1 MTTALDSNILVAFW
15 DTDDTLNSL
24 AASAL
29 STALA
34 LGNLVVSAPV
44 YAELLAFPGRTEAFL
59 DSFLADTAIAVDWTV
74 DEQVWRLAGA
84 AFQSHAARQ
93 RKQRE
98 LGPRR
103 ILTDFLIGAH
113 ALRHGYR
120 LLTLDDRHYRAAFPR
135 LQVIA
140 I

>member
-1 MTTALDSNILVAFW
+1 MTTSLDSNILVAFW
-15 DTDDTLNSL
+15 DADDTLNSL

-29 STALA
+29 SAALA
-34 LGNLVVSAPV
+34 HGNLVISAPV

-59 DSFLADTAIAVDWTV
+59 DSFLADTAIAVDWSV
-74 DEQVWRLAGA
+74 DERVWRMAGA
-84 AFQSHAARQ
+84 AFQSYAAR
-93 RKQRE
+93 RRRQRE
-98 LGPRR
+98 QGPRR

-113 ALRHGYR
+113 ALRHAYR
-120 LLTLDDRHYRAAFPR
+120 LLTLDDRHYHAAFPH

>member
-15 DTDDTLNSL
+15 DADDTLNSL

-34 LGNLVVSAPV
+34 LGNLVISAPV
-44 YAELLAFPGRTEAFL
+44 YAELLGFPGRTEAFL
-59 DSFLADTAIAVDWTV
+59 DSFLADTAIAVDWLV
-74 DEQVWRLAGA
+74 DEQVWRIAGA
-84 AFQSHAARQ
+84 AFQSYAARR

-98 LGPRR
+98 FGPRR

>member
-1 MTTALDSNILVAFW
+1 MTTSLDSNILVAFW
-15 DTDDTLNSL
+15 DADDTLNSL

-29 STALA
+29 NTALEH
-34 LGNLVVSAPV
+34 GNLVISAPV

-59 DSFLADTAIAVDWTV
+59 DSFLADTAIAVDGSV
-74 DEQVWRLAGA
+74 DERVWRMAGA
-84 AFQSHAARQ
+84 AFQSYAARR

-98 LGPRR
+98 QGPRR